1 MPAHKTG
8 LKPTCREVHRLV
20 SEGMD
25 RQLSVV
31 ERIRMRLHLVVCG
44 ACTRFNGQMSLLRR
58 AMHSFPPLDGEG
70 DGGGGAPGAAEV
82 KAKAG
87 VKYQPHKP
95 PKP

>member
-1 MPAHKTG
+1 MQAHKTG

-25 RQLSVV
+25 RHLSVV
-31 ERIRMRLHLVVCG
+31 ERIRMRLHLVVCD
-44 ACTRFNGQMSLLRR
+44 ACTRFNGQMALMRR

-70 DGGGGAPGAAEV
+70 GDDGGAP
-82 KAKAG
+82 AKAGVKPG

-95 PKP
+95 PQP